1 MKYLVVYDTSYG
13 NTAQVAAAIK
23 EGLGTDAAALE
34 VEKLGPDHLKGVE
47 LLVVGSPTQ
56 GGRPTQS
63 MQDWLQ
69 TLPFVHES
77 RAAVFD
83 TRLGG
88 QDTTWILKAL
98 MGTIGFAAPRI
109 ARRLVSK
116 GYTMLGEPR
125 GFIVTA
131 KEGPLAGGELDQARA
146 WGRQLLTQVKAVRA
160 DALA

>member
-13 NTAQVAAAIK
+13 NTAKIAAAIK
-23 EGLGTDAAALE
+23 EGLGADAVALE
-34 VEKLGPDHLKGVE
+34 VEKLGPNDLKGVE

-63 MQDWLQ
+63 IQDWLQ

-77 RAAVFD
+77 SAAVFD

-88 QDTTWILKAL
+88 QDAPWLLRAFV
-98 MGTIGFAAPRI
+98 GTIGFAAPRI
-109 ARRLVSK
+109 AKSLASK
-116 GYTMLGEPR
+116 GYTMTGQPR

-131 KEGPLAGGELDQARA
+131 KEGPLASGELDRA
-146 WGRQLLTQVKAVRA
+146 KGWGRDLLTRVRLVEA
-160 DALA
+160 EILA